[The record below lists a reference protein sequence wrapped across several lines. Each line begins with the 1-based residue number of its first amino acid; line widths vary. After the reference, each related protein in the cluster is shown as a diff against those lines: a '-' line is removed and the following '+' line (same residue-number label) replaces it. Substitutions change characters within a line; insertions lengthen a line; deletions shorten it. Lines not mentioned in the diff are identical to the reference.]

1 MGQESGSRSGE
12 AVRAWAEA
20 FGAVAAAV
28 AAMVATAALGLWAA
42 GAGGLPSG
50 AFPAVLA
57 ATVVAAV
64 GGTVELTGGAGFF
77 GRTGATLTVVP
88 LSVSLAGALALA
100 AGVLRPL
107 GPQRHGPP
115 PDGRELAARAARVAV
130 LWIPALLVPALTARH
145 TFRIGLGGGLLDE
158 IGDALDV
165 RPEVEFRA
173 DVAATLGRGLLWLLV
188 LYVITVLAARRT
200 PLPPPLRRFQ
210 DAARPPVRAVLGLLL
225 GYVALGLVVGL
236 VTLCTRGHPA
246 ETAAT
251 LLLGL
256 PNLSWLALGTGLGG
270 AWEGNVPD
278 AIGLPVPYA
287 LAAVLRE
294 PGGGTATVNL
304 VSLGRY
310 DDRAWILA
318 LVAALALAA
327 AAFLTA
333 RRFPAPWW
341 RQAVRLAPA
350 LAVALVAVGLLT
362 RISARYGLSL
372 FGMGDL
378 DAFGGEVRLHPRLP
392 LLLGWGAL
400 WGLVAG
406 AAAGA
411 LAEALTRARRPRSG
425 AG

>member
-1 MGQESGSRSGE
+1 MGQVSRSGSGE
-12 AVRAWAEA
+12 SVRAWTEA

-100 AGVLRPL
+100 AGLLRPL
-107 GPQRHGPP
+107 RHRPA
-115 PDGRELAARAARVAV
+115 PDGRELAGRAVRVAV
-130 LWIPALLVPALTARH
+130 LWLLALLVPALTARH
-145 TFRIGLGGGLLDE
+145 TFRIGLGDALLDE
-158 IGDALDV
+158 IGEALDV
-165 RPEVEFRA
+165 RPEVGFRA

-188 LYVITVLAARRT
+188 LYVIVVLTARRT

-210 DAARPPVRAVLGLLL
+210 DAARPPVRMAVGLLL
-225 GYVALGLVVGL
+225 GYVLLGLVVGL
-236 VTLCTRGHPA
+236 VTLGTHGHPV
-246 ETAAT
+246 ETAAV

-256 PNLSWLALGTGLGG
+256 PNLCWLALGVGLGG

-294 PGGGTATVNL
+294 PGGGTATVDL
-304 VSLGRY
+304 ASLGRY
-310 DDRAWILA
+310 DGRAWVLA
-318 LVAALALAA
+318 LVAAVALAVA
-327 AAFLTA
+327 ASLTA

-341 RQAVRLAPA
+341 RQAVRTAPV
-350 LAVALVAVGLLT
+350 LAVALAATGLLT
-362 RISARYGLSL
+362 RISAHYGLSL
-372 FGMGDL
+372 FGVGDL
-378 DAFGGEVRLHPRLP
+378 DAFGGEVRLRPRLP

-400 WGLVAG
+400 WGLVA
-406 AAAGA
+406 
-411 LAEALTRARRPRSG
+411 
-425 AG
+425 

>member
-1 MGQESGSRSGE
+1 MWSSRSGG
-12 AVRAWAEA
+12 AVRAWADA

-57 ATVVAAV
+57 ATLVAAV
-64 GGTVELTGGAGFF
+64 GGTVELTGGAGAF
-77 GRTGATLTVVP
+77 GRTGATLAVVP
-88 LSVSLAGALALA
+88 LSVSLAGALALVA
-100 AGVLRPL
+100 ALLRPL
-107 GPQRHGPP
+107 RRGPA
-115 PDGRELAARAARVAV
+115 PDGRELAGRAVRVAV
-130 LWIPALLVPALTARH
+130 LWVPALLVPALTARH

-158 IGDALDV
+158 IGEALDV
-165 RPEVEFRA
+165 RPEVGFRA
-173 DVAATLGRGLLWLLV
+173 DVAVTVGRGLLWLLV
-188 LYVITVLAARRT
+188 LYVLVVLAARRT

-210 DAARPPVRAVLGLLL
+210 DAVRPPVRAVLGLLL
-225 GYVALGLVVGL
+225 GYVLLGLVVGL

-294 PGGGTATVNL
+294 PGGGTATVDL
-304 VSLGRY
+304 GSLGRY
-310 DDRAWILA
+310 DDRAW
-318 LVAALALAA
+318 VLALAA
-327 AAFLTA
+327 ALAVATAAFLMA

-341 RQAVRLAPA
+341 RQALRLGPA
-350 LAVALVAVGLLT
+350 LAVALVAAGSLT

-372 FGMGDL
+372 LGLGDL
-378 DAFGGEVRLHPRLP
+378 DAFGGAVRLDPRLP
-392 LLLGWGAL
+392 LLLGWGLL

-406 AAAGA
+406 ALAGVVA
-411 LAEALTRARRPRSG
+411 GPLARARERRDG